1 MLRKDAGGCRT
12 SMTLAST
19 TSMASRRIFKTSMSK
34 RYSAKPEVI
43 NLSETNLINISY
55 NLVYTLL
62 VLIKLLI
69 KNP

>member
-1 MLRKDAGGCRT
+1 MLKKDAGECRT
-12 SMTLAST
+12 LTTLVST
-19 TSMASRRIFKTSMSK
+19 TSMALRTTFKTSMSK
-34 RYSAKPEVI
+34 RYSGRPEVI

-62 VLIKLLI
+62 VLIKNLI